1 MTIIKPRVVV
11 RGRTDD
17 PIARVQTSDT
27 AESQP
32 ARFSGGMWAII
43 LFVSSEAMFFAAL
56 FTTYFYLRTRLPDW
70 EPVYAMTIHKSQGS
84 EFDRVA
90 VVLPRSPSANEA
102 RLLTRELVY
111 TAVTRARSRVHLFAT
126 HAVLALALGAQ
137 TQRASGLR
145 ELLWAS
151 PQR

>member
-1 MTIIKPRVVV
+1 MLAP
-11 RGRTDD
+11 
-17 PIARVQTSDT
+17 S
-27 AESQP
+27 
-32 ARFSGGMWAII
+32 
-43 LFVSSEAMFFAAL
+43 
-56 FTTYFYLRTRLPDW
+56 RLPGW

-84 EFDRVA
+84 EFDGVA

-126 HAVLALALGAQ
+126 PAVLALAVAAQ

-145 ELLWAS
+145 DLLWAS
-151 PQR
+151 PER